1 MISCCNY
8 FIITDMEIQVVK
20 IGNSRGIRIPKS
32 VIDQLYIQDKLELEV
47 HENEIVLK
55 PVKGRV
61 REGWRESFADMH
73 GKGEDEQLVPELE
86 DEESFDWE
94 WE

>member
-1 MISCCNY
+1 M
-8 FIITDMEIQVVK
+8 QVPVVK

-55 PVKGRV
+55 PVKSVV
-61 REGWRESFADMH
+61 REGWREAFAEMH
-73 GKGEDEQLVPELE
+73 SKGDDEQLVPELE
-86 DEESFDWE
+86 DEEHFDWE

>member
-1 MISCCNY
+1 
-8 FIITDMEIQVVK
+8 MEIPVVK

-55 PVKGRV
+55 PVKGKV
-61 REGWRESFADMH
+61 RDGWREAFAEMH
-73 GKGEDEQLVPELE
+73 RTGEDEQLIPELE
-86 DEESFDWE
+86 DEEAFDWE

>member
-1 MISCCNY
+1 
-8 FIITDMEIQVVK
+8 MEIPVVK

-55 PVKGRV
+55 PVRGKV
-61 REGWRESFADMH
+61 RE
-73 GKGEDEQLVPELE
+73 
-86 DEESFDWE
+86 
-94 WE
+94 

>member
-1 MISCCNY
+1 
-8 FIITDMEIQVVK
+8 MEIPVVR

-32 VIDQLYIQDKLELEV
+32 VIDQLYIQDTLELEV

-55 PVKGRV
+55 PVKGKA
-61 REGWRESFADMH
+61 REGWRQSFADMH
-73 GKGEDEQLVPELE
+73 SEGEDEPLIPELE
-86 DEESFDWE
+86 DEDVFDWE